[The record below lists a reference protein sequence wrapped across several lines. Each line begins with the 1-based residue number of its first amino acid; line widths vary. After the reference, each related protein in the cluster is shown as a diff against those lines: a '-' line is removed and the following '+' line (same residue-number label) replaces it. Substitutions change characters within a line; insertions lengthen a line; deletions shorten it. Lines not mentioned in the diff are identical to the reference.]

1 MPTLAEWI
9 ECVGLPIATCNGYRV
24 RHGLPALTT
33 HPERI
38 PSRSGSQEK
47 SSSRPKACK
56 KPLGVGTELKARL
69 ADLDIPAAWCEGCKG
84 RAAKMDREGIAWCKE
99 NRDLI
104 VSWLIEAEGT
114 FARTAAAEARRD
126 GKEPTAAQIQKAK
139 SAQRWRTGWA
149 AATKMIWINPLD
161 PFGSLVDEAIRRAEE
176 KRNQCE
182 CSPDSL
188 PG

>member
-1 MPTLAEWI
+1 
-9 ECVGLPIATCNGYRV
+9 
-24 RHGLPALTT
+24 
-33 HPERI
+33 
-38 PSRSGSQEK
+38 
-47 SSSRPKACK
+47 
-56 KPLGVGTELKARL
+56 
-69 ADLDIPAAWCEGCKG
+69 
-84 RAAKMDREGIAWCKE
+84 MDREGIAWCKE

-149 AATKMIWINPLD
+149 AATKMIWIKPWD

-176 KRNQCE
+176 NAAKACCE
-182 CSPDSL
+182 TE
-188 PG
+188 